1 MQGLIVENISNLY
14 KIKVQNKIYE
24 ANARG
29 KFKKE
34 EITPVVG
41 DKVEIQILDEENKK
55 AVIEE
60 IQQRTTYI
68 KRPKMSNITQLVL
81 VVSSKNPKPDL
92 LLLDKQLAFAEYL
105 GIKPIIILNKIDLDK
120 KKEFE
125 KIKETYQNIGYTV
138 IETIA
143 KELENAEDISSK
155 NITSSTGIQELEKKL
170 KGNINAF
177 SGNSGVGKSTLINAI
192 FNDTI
197 TQEGEISQRNKK
209 GKNTTTS
216 TKLYEIDENT
226 YIADTPGFST
236 FDISEIEYRKL
247 DQYFKEFKPLLEN
260 CEFVGC
266 THIKEQNCGI
276 KKALEKGKIDSGRYE
291 RFCKIYEELKEKERY
306 KW

>member
-1 MQGLIVENISNLY
+1 MQGLIIENISNLY
-14 KIKVQNKIYE
+14 KIKTKKGTYE

-55 AVIEE
+55 AVIEK
-60 IQQRTTYI
+60 IQERTTYI

-92 LLLDKQLAFAEYL
+92 LLLDKQLAFAEFL
-105 GIKPIIILNKIDLDK
+105 GIKAIIVLNKTDLDK

-125 KIKETYQNIGYTV
+125 KIKEVYQNIGYTV

-143 KELENAEDISSK
+143 KDLEDISEKSE
-155 NITSSTGIQELEKKL
+155 IRSIGIHNLEKNL

-192 FNDTI
+192 FKDTI

-236 FDISEIEYRKL
+236 FDISEIEYKEL
-247 DQYFKEFKPLLEN
+247 DKYFKEFKPLLED

-266 THIKEQNCGI
+266 THIKEENCGI
-276 KKALEKGKIDSGRYE
+276 KQALQQGKIDNGRYE
-291 RFCKIYEELKEKERY
+291 RFCKIYEELKEKDKY
-306 KW
+306 KY